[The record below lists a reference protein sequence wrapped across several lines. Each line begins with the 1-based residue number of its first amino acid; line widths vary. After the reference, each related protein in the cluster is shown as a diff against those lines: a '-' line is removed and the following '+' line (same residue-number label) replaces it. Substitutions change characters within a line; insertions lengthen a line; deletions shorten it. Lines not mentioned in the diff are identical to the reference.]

1 MVKDT
6 VEVSVR
12 INMKRSRWSFD
23 ADEGKDSK
31 NNKSERQTD
40 VGGETKKT
48 AEAGSD
54 ICNGGSQFVALE
66 HPLVTGCRSVEA
78 FDKISH
84 IDEGTYVMFF
94 KAKEIKTGMVRIGG
108 VYCVGFA

>member
-31 NNKSERQTD
+31 NNKSERQKD

-48 AEAGSD
+48 AEVGSD
-54 ICNGGSQFVALE
+54 ICNGGSQVVALE

-84 IDEGTYVMFF
+84 IDEGTYGIVW
-94 KAKEIKTGMVRIGG
+94 KAKERKTGKVRNGG
-108 VYCVGFA
+108 LDCVGVA